1 MYYESCALTIPA
13 MFSCFASFI
22 VSRDRTALGYT
33 RGTHEASGV
42 VLIYVPAASIALYI
56 GGVVKSNK
64 KKFFAPS
71 VRSH

>member
-13 MFSCFASFI
+13 MFSCFESFI

-33 RGTHEASGV
+33 RGVVRTATHVCAGGKYS
-42 VLIYVPAASIALYI
+42 SLYI

>member
-56 GGVVKSNK
+56 
-64 KKFFAPS
+64 
-71 VRSH
+71 